1 MPNPTFQAIVSA
13 VNQSGAAFRSVR
25 TDLSA
30 VRREAD
36 ATRGALVKL
45 DRPGMLSSLSGSTR
59 VLGEHFGAL
68 NTRVAATGGLLQS
81 LFPVLAGLGAAGSVT
96 ELFALVDKV
105 ASARAEFIA
114 TADKIGVTTG
124 ALAGLNYAARMNEVP
139 IDAMQLGLTRLNKT
153 MGAAGLGKGKDAAA
167 ILQRLGFSM
176 ADVKKGTVTAADVL
190 PKLAD
195 SFAHTE
201 NAALKTWVATTLFG
215 RGGMTLIPML
225 NRGGDAIRQFAE
237 EARQLGYVFTAE
249 DNENLEA
256 YHRSMIRLDT
266 AVHGFVNVVG
276 AELAP
281 VLRPIVDDMA
291 LWIRAN
297 RDWVATGITGAVKDF
312 SDFMKQQDWSGAAH
326 DVGALASGAG
336 ELVTALGG
344 LKTVVE
350 GLVLLKL
357 AGWGISAG
365 AGLLKV
371 AAALDAIAG
380 TTIFAALGAWGIVAL
395 VAGTGTAATANVLGR
410 IRYGDTLAN
419 AKDQH
424 DHPERYPSMVWP
436 KLEQFGP
443 YSGGEPTNPFNAEG
457 TSPIVRPNDGL
468 SLQQRLDR
476 ESANVERIIATQ
488 EADRE
493 RRRIEALPPPPPPY
507 DPRSGPMFDMPGM
520 PALRF
525 PSPYSSPGR
534 NGGLMPDIGVEGRL
548 RIFLDIPNL
557 PPGTQVRTETD
568 GNVPHPEVN
577 VGHSDPL
584 APF

>member
-1 MPNPTFQAIVSA
+1 
-13 VNQSGAAFRSVR
+13 
-25 TDLSA
+25 
-30 VRREAD
+30 
-36 ATRGALVKL
+36 
-45 DRPGMLSSLSGSTR
+45 
-59 VLGEHFGAL
+59 
-68 NTRVAATGGLLQS
+68 
-81 LFPVLAGLGAAGSVT
+81 
-96 ELFALVDKV
+96 
-105 ASARAEFIA
+105 
-114 TADKIGVTTG
+114 
-124 ALAGLNYAARMNEVP
+124 
-139 IDAMQLGLTRLNKT
+139 
-153 MGAAGLGKGKDAAA
+153 
-167 ILQRLGFSM
+167 M
-176 ADVKKGTVTAADVL
+176 A
-190 PKLAD
+190 
-195 SFAHTE
+195 
-201 NAALKTWVATTLFG
+201 
-215 RGGMTLIPML
+215 LIPML
-225 NRGGDAIRQFAE
+225 NKGGDAIRQFAE

-336 ELVTALGG
+336 EVVTALGG

-419 AKDQH
+419 AKAQH
-424 DHPERYPSMVWP
+424 DHPERYPSMVRP
-436 KLEQFGP
+436 KLEQFGRTP
-443 YSGGEPTNPFNAEG
+443 PEHPPRRSTP
-457 TSPIVRPNDGL
+457 
-468 SLQQRLDR
+468 
-476 ESANVERIIATQ
+476 
-488 EADRE
+488 RE
-493 RRRIEALPPPPPPY
+493 RRRSCDRMTACHCSSGWTGIGKRGANHRGAGGGPRAPARRGAATSAAALRSTLGADVRHAWDASAALPEPY
-507 DPRSGPMFDMPGM
+507 DG
-520 PALRF
+520 
-525 PSPYSSPGR
+525 PGR
-534 NGGLMPDIGVEGRL
+534 HGSLLPDAGMEGRL